1 MIARTRQNGRTWR
14 TGATLV
20 EVAVVMPAFMI
31 FTWGLIEFGHAY
43 MVVNLLTSAAQRA
56 AREGVADD
64 VTTAQVISKANGIL
78 RSAISLDHVTV
89 MVKDASIFDDSE
101 ADLGGIDYASLPNI
115 EVDEMDP
122 RELFVVYIE
131 VPYDTVSLLP
141 PKWVTGV
148 TMRGMSAQ
156 RHE

>member
-1 MIARTRQNGRTWR
+1 MTRRKRQIDPTRR
-14 TGATLV
+14 IGAALV

-31 FTWGLIEFGHAY
+31 FIWGLIEFGHAF
-43 MVVNLLTSAAQRA
+43 MVSNLLTSAAQRA

-64 VTTAQVISKANGIL
+64 VTTAQVIARANEIL
-78 RSAISLDHVTV
+78 SSSISLDDVTV
-89 MVKDASIFDDSE
+89 LVKDASIFDDSE
-101 ADLGGIDYASLPNI
+101 ADLSNIDYASLPNV
-115 EVDEMDP
+115 ELDDMEP

-131 VPYDTVSLLP
+131 VPYDNVSILP
-141 PKWVTGV
+141 PEWVTGV

>member
-1 MIARTRQNGRTWR
+1 MTNHKRQTDRPQR
-14 TGATLV
+14 TGATLI
-20 EVAVVMPAFMI
+20 EVAVIMPVFMI
-31 FTWGLIEFGHAY
+31 FVWGLIEFGHAF
-43 MVVNLLTSAAQRA
+43 MVVNLLSSAAQRA

-64 VTTAQVISKANGIL
+64 VTTAQVIAKANSIL
-78 RSAISLDHVTV
+78 SSAISLDDVTV

-101 ADLGGIDYASLPNI
+101 ADLSSIDYASLPNI
-115 EVDEMDP
+115 ELDDMEP

-131 VPYDTVSLLP
+131 VPYDNVSILP
-141 PKWVTGV
+141 PEWVTGV